1 MASRSRAGS
10 TRAASTRRAFRRT
23 RTAKKSKTGLWVG
36 LGIGVVTV
44 VAFVITAFV
53 APGFL
58 LSDDEENSASDNGG
72 NGGDD
77 SMSGAPSM
85 PANPSMPADPPM
97 PADPGSVDG
106 TGAGGVKEASE
117 ALLQEIV
124 GLVNAGDTNGLRQSL
139 CVGDE
144 SEMED
149 YEEAIANGEQFT
161 LTQVDEPQVTE
172 RVTAVDAIFLNSTG
186 DRELVLFVYDGSCVF
201 LVSYQEPLN
210 QG

>member
-1 MASRSRAGS
+1 
-10 TRAASTRRAFRRT
+10 
-23 RTAKKSKTGLWVG
+23 
-36 LGIGVVTV
+36 
-44 VAFVITAFV
+44 
-53 APGFL
+53 
-58 LSDDEENSASDNGG
+58 
-72 NGGDD
+72 
-77 SMSGAPSM
+77 SGAPSM

-161 LTQVDEPQVTE
+161 LTQVDEPTEQVTQ
-172 RVTAVDAIFLNSTG
+172 VDAIFLNSTG